1 MNTGLVPL
9 SVTRILAMRTDLQK
23 ILIVTSLNE
32 TNLPLQLITSSQMR
46 IENLSL
52 ATVLV
57 NDTDLDI
64 FRIEVVAARGNKFA
78 FKSVRVRR
86 I

>member
-1 MNTGLVPL
+1 
-9 SVTRILAMRTDLQK
+9 
-23 ILIVTSLNE
+23 
-32 TNLPLQLITSSQMR
+32 MR

-64 FRIEVVAARGNKFA
+64 FRIEVVTARENKFA
-78 FKSVRVRR
+78 SKRTRVRGYKDVAER
-86 I
+86 IPSYYSKRRARRSDEGTSHIEPQPFVPH

>member
-1 MNTGLVPL
+1 
-9 SVTRILAMRTDLQK
+9 MRTDLQK
-23 ILIVTSLNE
+23 TLIVTSLNE

-46 IENLSL
+46 IENLFL
-52 ATVLV
+52 VTVLV